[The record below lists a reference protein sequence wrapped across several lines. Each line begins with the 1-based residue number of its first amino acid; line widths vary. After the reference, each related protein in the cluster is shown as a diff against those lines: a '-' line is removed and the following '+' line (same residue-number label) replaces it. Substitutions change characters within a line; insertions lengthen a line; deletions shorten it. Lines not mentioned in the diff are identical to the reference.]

1 MSISNI
7 IYNNSSPIII
17 SEENTNNNNSLIEN
31 TKYDTFNSVCFLSSE
46 TNTSDINIITNDI
59 KNYSH
64 DDKKNLLNRI
74 NNIKNKKCY
83 LKIFSTIHNKDFKY
97 TKNDN
102 GIFFNLTILPNN
114 ILSII
119 ENIIVY
125 YENKIKN

>member
-17 SEENTNNNNSLIEN
+17 SEENTINNNSLIEN

-64 DDKKNLLNRI
+64 NDKKNLLNRI

-83 LKIFSTIHNKDFKY
+83 LKIFRIIHNKDFKY

-119 ENIIVY
+119 ENIIVH